1 MKHKIAMCST
11 NIVSKLG
18 AKIKTFRDSDKLIKF
33 IVTMLSEGAQEVRN
47 QAKLAILTMRNGLTT
62 AREFDGLMLKSGL
75 TDKQIEQ
82 VRKIVE

>member
-1 MKHKIAMCST
+1 MKHKIAMCLT

-33 IVTMLSEGAQEVRN
+33 IVNMLSEGAQEVRN
-47 QAKLAILTMRNGLTT
+47 QAKLAILTCRNGLAT

>member
-1 MKHKIAMCST
+1 
-11 NIVSKLG
+11 
-18 AKIKTFRDSDKLIKF
+18 
-33 IVTMLSEGAQEVRN
+33 
-47 QAKLAILTMRNGLTT
+47 LAILTMRNGLTT